1 VSARTPDPIR
11 RGAARTAT
19 LVAAPVALLIA
30 LVSLWVFGGFSVFSH
45 PAPAPSAS
53 PTPQASSLVSLP
65 APALAE
71 DVVGVCRQVVAA
83 LPETVLGSHRRP
95 VSGPEQNAAYGD
107 PPVTLACGVSA
118 AVVAPTD
125 VVTQISGVCWIA
137 KPGTANT
144 VWTTVDRSVPI
155 AVTVPGQ
162 SGGSGQPVVS
172 FVDSIKANDPVA
184 AHYPTGCTA

>member
-1 VSARTPDPIR
+1 
-11 RGAARTAT
+11 
-19 LVAAPVALLIA
+19 
-30 LVSLWVFGGFSVFSH
+30 
-45 PAPAPSAS
+45 
-53 PTPQASSLVSLP
+53 VSLP

-71 DVVGVCRQVVAA
+71 DVVGVCRQVIAG
-83 LPETVLGSHRRP
+83 LPETVLGAHRRP

-118 AVVAPTD
+118 AAVALTD
-125 VVTQISGVCWIA
+125 EVTQISGVCWIA
-137 KPGTANT
+137 RPGTANT
-144 VWTTVDRSVPI
+144 VWTTVDRSVPV

-162 SGGSGQPVVS
+162 SDGSGQPVVS